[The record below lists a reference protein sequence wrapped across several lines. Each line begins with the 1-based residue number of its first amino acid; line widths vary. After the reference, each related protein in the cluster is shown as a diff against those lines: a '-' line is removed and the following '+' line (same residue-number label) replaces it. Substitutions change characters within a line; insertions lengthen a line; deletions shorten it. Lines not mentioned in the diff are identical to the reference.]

1 MYNMAR
7 VKIKQ
12 LYSNMSYD
20 PIDNNLTITGSL
32 TMSGSATF
40 IQVTGSEPAIA
51 SSGSLYIIDSI
62 NSITG
67 SLEGNPIDGGS
78 F

>member
-1 MYNMAR
+1 MAR
-7 VKIKQ
+7 IKIKQ
-12 LYSNMSYD
+12 LYSNISYN
-20 PIDNNLTITGSL
+20 PTNNNLTISGSL

-40 IQVTGSEPAIA
+40 IQATGSLPAIA

-67 SLEGNPIDGGS
+67 SLEGNPVDGGS

>member
-7 VKIKQ
+7 VRIKQ
-12 LYSNMSYD
+12 LYSNMNYD